1 MWVDFEIFASG
12 AVVAVAVAVHMEVRH
27 MVELRHLKAVAVDF
41 EIFASV
47 AVVDVV
53 AVHMEVRH
61 MVELRHLKAVAV
73 KAVGTKAVEGASH
86 SGCTVA
92 SSD

>member
-12 AVVAVAVAVHMEVRH
+12 AVVAVAVAVHTEVRH

-41 EIFASV
+41 EIFASGV
-47 AVVDVV
+47 VVDFV
-53 AVHMEVRH
+53 AVRH

-73 KAVGTKAVEGASH
+73 KEVGTKAVEGASH